1 MDTIGNADQLQV
13 EDNDHSDTDNTHSAT
28 DNDHSDT
35 EDRKTWC
42 LSKRGRNSQR
52 RSTMLLRRNVTEEH
66 EMRTRVICGELLH
79 EHEMRV
85 ENMWRRLKYNNL
97 QYAWNVSSIDIASN
111 SNLKFS
117 NLQYAWNVS
126 SIDIASST
134 KDVEDVVEHLEMK
147 ISLLEFELHSVRLVL
162 GQKRSELDTMQERNQ
177 MLYNK
182 YHKWKKKATNK
193 A

>member
-1 MDTIGNADQLQV
+1 MDIFNLKAIMDTIGNADQLQV

-52 RSTMLLRRNVTEEH
+52 RSTMLLRRNGTEEH

-85 ENMWRRLKYNNL
+85 ENMWRRLEY
-97 QYAWNVSSIDIASN
+97 
-111 SNLKFS
+111 S